1 MSGSPWGGSE
11 ELWYRTAITALNS
24 DHLVE
29 VVVFKRELIHKK
41 IAYLNS
47 LNITVHYIDILKPVF
62 PNIVFRA
69 FKKIFRL
76 PVKVKYPNRF
86 DFLNG
91 RNISKILI
99 SQGSSLDSIYIPD
112 LQEFLLKTDI
122 PFSILIQHNVEYGY
136 LNEYIR
142 TVAKGIFNKAHKT
155 LFVAERNLNVLQHQ
169 LADTIVNADFVQN
182 PVNLVSK
189 ETLPWPD
196 ERIIQFA
203 VVARLEIDYKGQDL
217 LLQAF
222 SDLRWTKRAF
232 RVNLYGE
239 GPSKEYLEKLIC
251 YYNIKDKVFLKGHV
265 ESVEKIW
272 EENHILILP
281 SHSEGTP
288 LSLLE
293 AMSCGRPAI
302 VTDVGD
308 NGKWIMEGVNGYMV
322 PCPTATA
329 LNAVLE
335 KAWSEKEK
343 WESLGKQSRD
353 EIRKRFIDNPEI
365 IVLEKVLN

>member
-11 ELWYRTAITALNS
+11 ELWYRTAIAAFNS

-29 VVVFKRELIHKK
+29 VVVFKREVIHKK
-41 IAYLNS
+41 MAYLNS
-47 LNITVHYIDILKPVF
+47 LDIPVHYIDIIKPIL
-62 PNIVFRA
+62 PNIFVRVFN
-69 FKKIFRL
+69 KIFKI

-86 DFLNG
+86 DFLTD
-91 RNISKILI
+91 RNINKILI

-112 LQEFLLKTDI
+112 LQKFLLKTDI
-122 PFSILIQHNVEYGY
+122 PFSILIQHNVEYGSI
-136 LNEYIR
+136 NEEIR
-142 TVAKGIFNKAHKT
+142 ILANDVFNKAQKT
-155 LFVAERNLNVLQHQ
+155 LFVAERNLNVLKHQ
-169 LADTIVNADFVQN
+169 LASNISNAVFVQN
-182 PVNLVSK
+182 PVNLISK

-196 ERIIQFA
+196 EGITQFA

-222 SDLRWTKRAF
+222 SDLRWQKRTF
-232 RVNLYGE
+232 QVNLFGE

-251 YYNIKDKVFLKGHV
+251 YYNLKDKIFLRGHV
-265 ESVEKIW
+265 GSIEKIW

-288 LSLLE
+288 MSLLE

-308 NGKWIMEGVNGYMV
+308 NAKWIIDGVNGYVV
-322 PCPTATA
+322 PCSTAMS
-329 LNAVLE
+329 LNVVLE
-335 KAWSEKEK
+335 KAWSGKKE
-343 WESLGKQSRD
+343 WERMGKLSRK
-353 EIRKRFIDNPEI
+353 EIEKRFVENPEKS
-365 IVLEKVLN
+365 VLEHVLN